1 MQVLPDK
8 TPEEQDTHWVDE
20 GPKQVLQGDEQLKEQ
35 LLSAVLHIG
44 EHLPFAN
51 WRPFEQIKQLE
62 LVQLRQS
69 P

>member
-8 TPEEQDTHWVDE
+8 TPEEQDRHWVDE

-35 LLSAVLHIG
+35 LLLAVLHIG

-51 WRPFEQIKQLE
+51 WRPLEQIVQLE
-62 LVQLRQS
+62 LVQFWQS